1 MVKFMAEKPKRNIQ
15 ERLLRLQMKK
25 KLQHSEEVLKKALLG
40 SLHLAACHKQ
50 ALTMFVEIIER
61 PEGREKFCTV
71 GIKFNLN
78 QSKIQ
83 KCVMTDNCHRRAVI
97 K

>member
-15 ERLLRLQMKK
+15 ERLLMLQMKK

-40 SLHLAACHKQ
+40 SLHLAACHMQ
-50 ALTMFVEIIER
+50 ASTMFVEIISR

-71 GIKFNLN
+71 GIKLYLN
-78 QSKIQ
+78 QNKIQ
-83 KCVMTDNCHRRAVI
+83 KCVMTDLITVI
-97 K
+97 VEP